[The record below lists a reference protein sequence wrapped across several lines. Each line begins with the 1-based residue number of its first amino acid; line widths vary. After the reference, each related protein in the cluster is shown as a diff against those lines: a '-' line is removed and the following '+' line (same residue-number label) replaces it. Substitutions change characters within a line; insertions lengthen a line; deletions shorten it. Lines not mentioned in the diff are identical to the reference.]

1 MESSS
6 MHGQFTIGE
15 WLSSTLFL
23 GLMNLEADLSF
34 RLSLV
39 VNLQAIVT
47 LLAIPLITVS
57 SSWQGT
63 CLKVESVIPL
73 GSPSVCKNSVGESML
88 HGVSVYHSLIP
99 LTVTDGTSWGIFL
112 PLSSKRSDHVH
123 TIDLNKQGSGNR
135 FQVPNSRSTS
145 RLEYRPVSKIQYLV
159 SVSNAFATIHQ
170 DIMV

>member
-99 LTVTDGTSWGIFL
+99 LTVHVTSDSPVAIEAF
-112 PLSSKRSDHVH
+112 SSRQGLIDHRGLYEQHAILGYTPVMHSLQVTSAIPTVTSD
-123 TIDLNKQGSGNR
+123 ISDLN
-135 FQVPNSRSTS
+135 TS
-145 RLEYRPVSKIQYLV
+145 LISLD
-159 SVSNAFATIHQ
+159 FLLLL
-170 DIMV
+170 